1 MKTYVV
7 YYSYVIYNNKKEAV
21 SNSKKGTIEVEA
33 SDVSSVNTG
42 RIRDEIRRLANKACK
57 KDEEILHANYYKIEE
72 LM

>member
-33 SDVSSVNTG
+33 SDINNVNTG